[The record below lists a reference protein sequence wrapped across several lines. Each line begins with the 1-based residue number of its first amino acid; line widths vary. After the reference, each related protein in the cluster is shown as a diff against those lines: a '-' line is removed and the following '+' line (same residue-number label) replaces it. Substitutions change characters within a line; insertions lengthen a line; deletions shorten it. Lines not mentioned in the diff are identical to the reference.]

1 MAQMRMLVSPEPRGH
16 FVQFCGV
23 DDQAGEVIQL
33 GGDAETAIRC
43 SLGVSIMIG
52 VRRAAVTAIACILAC
67 SAVGSQ
73 AFAWG
78 SRGHYL
84 INHLAVASLPA
95 TVPAFMRTR
104 FADDELT
111 YLGLELDLLKG
122 AGNSWD
128 AENDPGH
135 YLDLMGDGTLQGGF
149 LLSELPPTREAYD
162 TALRARGTDQYK
174 DGYLPYSI
182 VQGWEQLRMV
192 FAYWRVDDYEAL
204 HARTARLRA
213 IAALRASVEE
223 QLARRDAGVW
233 GHYVAD
239 ASQPLH
245 VTVHFNGWG
254 KYPNPDGYSNS
265 PHMHDLFET
274 DFVNRFVTEA
284 AVRNRLTPLRLMQPV
299 ALVSEQSVLNAIEHY
314 LAASNATV
322 PELFR
327 IDKSGGFTRGTPQAK
342 AFIEARL
349 AFGASEL
356 RNLIVWAWEDSLNQT
371 IGDDAPQRV
380 RDIVLG
386 GATYK
391 GLP

>member
-1 MAQMRMLVSPEPRGH
+1 MNL
-16 FVQFCGV
+16 
-23 DDQAGEVIQL
+23 
-33 GGDAETAIRC
+33 
-43 SLGVSIMIG
+43 
-52 VRRAAVTAIACILAC
+52 RRAAAAAIACILAC
-67 SAVGSQ
+67 AAIGSQ
-73 AFAWG
+73 ALAWG
-78 SRGHYL
+78 AKGHYV
-84 INHLAVASLPA
+84 INHLAAESLPA
-95 TVPAFMRTR
+95 TVPAFMRTQ
-104 FADDELT
+104 FAGEELT

-135 YLDLMGDGTLQGGF
+135 YLDLIGDGTLQGG
-149 LLSELPPTREAYD
+149 LRLSDLPATREAYD

-182 VQGWEQLRMV
+182 MQGWEQLRMV
-192 FAYWRVDDYEAL
+192 FAYWRVDAYEAH
-204 HARTARLRA
+204 HAKIQRLRA
-213 IAALRASVEE
+213 IAAVRAKVEE
-223 QLARRDAGVW
+223 QLALRDAGVW

-254 KYPNPDGYSNS
+254 KYPNPNGYSTS
-265 PHMHDLFET
+265 PHLHDLFET
-274 DFVNRFVTEA
+274 DFVNRFVAEA
-284 AVRNRLTPLRLMQPV
+284 AVRNRLTPLRLAPPA
-299 ALVSEQSVLNAIEHY
+299 ALVNEQSVLDAIEQY

-322 PELFR
+322 PELYR
-327 IDKSGGFTRGTPQAK
+327 IDKRGGFKNGTPQAK
-342 AFIEARL
+342 AFIEGRL

-356 RNLIVWAWEDSLNQT
+356 RTLIVWAWEDSLNET

-386 GATYK
+386 GAAYK

>member
-1 MAQMRMLVSPEPRGH
+1 
-16 FVQFCGV
+16 
-23 DDQAGEVIQL
+23 
-33 GGDAETAIRC
+33 
-43 SLGVSIMIG
+43 MIG
-52 VRRAAVTAIACILAC
+52 IRRAAVTTMACILAC
-67 SAVGSQ
+67 TAVGSR

-78 SRGHYL
+78 SKGHYL
-84 INHLAVASLPA
+84 INHLAAASLPA

-104 FADDELT
+104 FADEELT

-128 AENDPGH
+128 AEMDPGH
-135 YLDLMGDGTLQGGF
+135 YLDLMGDGTVQGG
-149 LLSELPPTREAYD
+149 LRLSELPATREAYD

-192 FAYWRVDDYEAL
+192 FAYWRVDDYEAR
-204 HARTARLRA
+204 HARTPRLRA
-213 IAALRASVEE
+213 IAAVRASVEE

-254 KYPNPDGYSNS
+254 KYPNPQGYSNS

-274 DFVNRFVTEA
+274 DFVNRFTTEA
-284 AVRNRLTPLRLMQPV
+284 AVKNRLSPLRFVRGSTL
-299 ALVSEQSVLNAIEHY
+299 ANEQSVLDAVERY

-322 PELFR
+322 PELFQ
-327 IDKSGGFTRGTPQAK
+327 IDKTGGFKTGTRRAK
-342 AFIEARL
+342 AFVAARL

-356 RNLIVWAWEDSLNQT
+356 RDLIVWAWEDSINET

-380 RDIVLG
+380 RDIVQG
-386 GATYK
+386 RAAYK
-391 GLP
+391 GLQ